1 MQYDVVEIT
10 LADTQRIFEYLQD
23 GIFGGEF
30 NLKGFDYPWIIQSRS
45 WKKGERIL
53 DVGAAYSPLPI
64 HIAKT
69 YGCEVWVADDFGCS
83 IEDSFWLRNQSH
95 EEHIQH
101 NPEVKYV
108 LERLG
113 DSKHSSLPVGYFDC
127 IYSSSAIEHVPPSQL
142 RSVFRHMDHLLRPG
156 GEMLHAVD
164 IALPTNRGLLH
175 VMLAVFFDFLYPF
188 IPFKIRQR
196 FTYETPRSFV
206 RFALKDLKVLL
217 NRQGRNLSV
226 INMVLNPEIM
236 VESMQH
242 TYNRIVKD
250 GFKNQK
256 HFRVTSLLLHLRK
269 RAEEEKP

>member
-1 MQYDVVEIT
+1 MYYEVVEIS
-10 LADTQRIFEYLQD
+10 LADTQRIFEYMQE
-23 GIFGGEF
+23 GVYGVEF
-30 NLKGFDYPWIIQSRS
+30 NLKGFDYPWIIKSRP

-83 IEDSFWLRNQSH
+83 VEDSFWLRNQSH
-95 EEHIQH
+95 EEHIQR
-101 NPEVKYV
+101 NPEIKYV

-113 DSKHSSLPVGYFDC
+113 DPQGSSLPEGYFDC
-127 IYSSSAIEHVPPSQL
+127 IYSASAIEHVPPSQL
-142 RSVFRHMDHLLRPG
+142 RSVFRHMDYLLRPG

-164 IALPTNRGLLH
+164 IALPTNRGLPH
-175 VMLAVFFDFLYPF
+175 VVLAVLFDFLYPF
-188 IPFKIRQR
+188 IPFKLRQR
-196 FTYETPRSFV
+196 FAYETPRSFV
-206 RFALKDLKVLL
+206 RFAMKDLKVHPNHQ
-217 NRQGRNLSV
+217 NRDLSV

-250 GFKNQK
+250 GFQNQR
-256 HFRVTSLLLHLRK
+256 HFRVTSLVLHMRK
-269 RAEEEKP
+269 KSASTD